1 MAGASCK
8 ARSPNFLTN
17 GKSMKKIFLILIANF
32 CLGANLMQYDLFNHD
47 DSVDIALAFDSA
59 YKPDIVRRVD
69 GQSMSLILKGLGGDE
84 KFNEMRTNQ
93 KVLKSFT
100 IAPKGKDIEIN
111 FPTGADLSVDALTQD
126 GNLKLILR
134 VKNPAFDQSKMSVKS
149 EANET
154 AQSGSSGVSVMPII
168 VALLLAAAA
177 FVGVRKF
184 LSHKPQKSIDETWRV
199 FEDDASMESADVDV
213 AGIDEI
219 LNDSSFKNQSG
230 SKNAN
235 FTNYSGAQEFAKKD
249 EASALNSK
257 NSNDSKNVD
266 GADFLRGENVRE
278 ESIRDKFYDEVARAE
293 RSEATEADENY
304 ESTENIRAADKIS
317 PLKVSPAESGTIE
330 FREGA
335 KERSDAKEPKVSAF
349 KSILENELLGSDT
362 ARPSDVRVELVREID
377 ENNAAVVLSFAGKKH
392 LVVLKSSN
400 AID

>member
-1 MAGASCK
+1 
-8 ARSPNFLTN
+8 
-17 GKSMKKIFLILIANF
+17 MKKIFLILIANF

-154 AQSGSSGVSVMPII
+154 AQDGSGGVSVMPII

-199 FEDDASMESADVDV
+199 FEDDASVEDADVDE

-230 SKNAN
+230 SKNP
-235 FTNYSGAQEFAKKD
+235 NYSDAQEFAKKD

-257 NSNDSKNVD
+257 NSNDLKNVD
-266 GADFLRGENVRE
+266 SADFLRGENVSE
-278 ESIRDKFYDEVARAE
+278 ESMRDKFYDEVARAE
-293 RSEATEADENY
+293 RSEATEADESS
-304 ESTENIRAADKIS
+304 ESAENIRAEDKIS
-317 PLKVSPAESGTIE
+317 PLKVSPAESGTME

-349 KSILENELLGSDT
+349 RNILENELLSSDT

>member
-1 MAGASCK
+1 
-8 ARSPNFLTN
+8 
-17 GKSMKKIFLILIANF
+17 MKKIFLILIANF

-154 AQSGSSGVSVMPII
+154 AQSSSSGVSVMPII

-199 FEDDASMESADVDV
+199 FEDDASMEDADVDE

-230 SKNAN
+230 SKNP
-235 FTNYSGAQEFAKKD
+235 NYSDAQEFAKKD

-257 NSNDSKNVD
+257 NSNDSKGVD
-266 GADFLRGENVRE
+266 GADFFRGENVSE
-278 ESIRDKFYDEVARAE
+278 ESAHDKFYDEVARAE

-304 ESTENIRAADKIS
+304 ESAENIRAADKIS
-317 PLKVSPAESGTIE
+317 PLKLSPAESGTME
-330 FREGA
+330 FRKEA
-335 KERSDAKEPKVSAF
+335 KERSDTKEPKVSAF
-349 KSILENELLGSDT
+349 KSILENELLSSDT

>member
-1 MAGASCK
+1 
-8 ARSPNFLTN
+8 
-17 GKSMKKIFLILIANF
+17 MKKIFLILIANF

-126 GNLKLILR
+126 ANLKLILR

-199 FEDDASMESADVDV
+199 FEDDASMDSADVDE

-230 SKNAN
+230 SKNP
-235 FTNYSGAQEFAKKD
+235 NYSDAQEFAKKY
-249 EASALNSK
+249 EASALNLK
-257 NSNDSKNVD
+257 NSNDSKSID
-266 GADFLRGENVRE
+266 GADFLRGENVDE
-278 ESIRDKFYDEVARAE
+278 ESAHDKFYDEVARAE
-293 RSEATEADENY
+293 HLEATETDESS
-304 ESTENIRAADKIS
+304 ESVENIRAADKIS
-317 PLKVSPAESGTIE
+317 PLKVSSAESGTME

-335 KERSDAKEPKVSAF
+335 KERSDAKEPKISAF
-349 KSILENELLGSDT
+349 RSILENELLSSNT

-377 ENNAAVVLSFAGKKH
+377 ENNTAVVLSFAGKKH

>member
-1 MAGASCK
+1 
-8 ARSPNFLTN
+8 
-17 GKSMKKIFLILIANF
+17 MKKIFLILIANF

-154 AQSGSSGVSVMPII
+154 AQSGSSGISVMPII
-168 VALLLAAAA
+168 VALLLTAAV

-199 FEDDASMESADVDV
+199 FEDDASIEGADVDE

-235 FTNYSGAQEFAKKD
+235 FINYSDSQEFAKKD
-249 EASALNSK
+249 EASALNLK
-257 NSNDSKNVD
+257 NSNDSKSVD
-266 GADFLRGENVRE
+266 GADFLRGENVSE
-278 ESIRDKFYDEVARAE
+278 ESMRDKFYDEVARAE
-293 RSEATEADENY
+293 HLEATETDESS
-304 ESTENIRAADKIS
+304 ESAENIRAADKIS
-317 PLKVSPAESGTIE
+317 PLKVSSAESGTME

-349 KSILENELLGSDT
+349 RSILENELLSSNT

-377 ENNAAVVLSFAGKKH
+377 ENNTAVVLSFAGKKH

>member
-1 MAGASCK
+1 
-8 ARSPNFLTN
+8 
-17 GKSMKKIFLILIANF
+17 MKKIFLILIANF

-59 YKPDIVRRVD
+59 YKPDIVRSVD

-154 AQSGSSGVSVMPII
+154 AQSSSSGVSVMPII

-177 FVGVRKF
+177 FVSVRKF

-199 FEDDASMESADVDV
+199 FEDDASMDSADVDE

-230 SKNAN
+230 SKNP
-235 FTNYSGAQEFAKKD
+235 NYSDAQEFAKKD
-249 EASALNSK
+249 EGSALNLK
-257 NSNDSKNVD
+257 NSNDSKSVD
-266 GADFLRGENVRE
+266 GADFLRGESVDE
-278 ESIRDKFYDEVARAE
+278 ESAHDKFYDEVVRAK
-293 RSEATEADENY
+293 RLEATEADKNSESVEN
-304 ESTENIRAADKIS
+304 TGAADKIS
-317 PLKVSPAESGTIE
+317 PLKVSPVESGTME

-349 KSILENELLGSDT
+349 RSILENELLSSDT

>member
-1 MAGASCK
+1 
-8 ARSPNFLTN
+8 
-17 GKSMKKIFLILIANF
+17 MKKIFLILIANF

-111 FPTGADLSVDALTQD
+111 FPTGADLLVDAHSQD
-126 GNLKLILR
+126 DDLKLILR

-154 AQSGSSGVSVMPII
+154 AQSSSNGISVMPII
-168 VALLLAAAA
+168 VALLLAAAV

-199 FEDDASMESADVDV
+199 FEDDASMEGADVDV
-213 AGIDEI
+213 TGIDEI

-235 FTNYSGAQEFAKKD
+235 FTNYSDSQEFAKKD
-249 EASALNSK
+249 EASALNLK
-257 NSNDSKNVD
+257 NSNDSKSVD
-266 GADFLRGENVRE
+266 GADFLRGENVSE
-278 ESIRDKFYDEVARAE
+278 ESAHDKFYDEVARAE
-293 RSEATEADENY
+293 RSEATEADESS
-304 ESTENIRAADKIS
+304 ESAENIRAEDKIS
-317 PLKVSPAESGTIE
+317 PPKVRPAESGAME

-349 KSILENELLGSDT
+349 RSILENELLSSDT

>member
-1 MAGASCK
+1 
-8 ARSPNFLTN
+8 
-17 GKSMKKIFLILIANF
+17 MKKIFLILIANF

-47 DSVDIALAFDSA
+47 DSVDIVLAFDSA
-59 YKPDIVRRVD
+59 YKPDIVRSVD

-154 AQSGSSGVSVMPII
+154 AQSSSNGISVMPII

-199 FEDDASMESADVDV
+199 FEDDASMDSADVDE

-230 SKNAN
+230 SKNP
-235 FTNYSGAQEFAKKD
+235 NYSGAQEFAKKD

-266 GADFLRGENVRE
+266 SADFFRGENMSE
-278 ESIRDKFYDEVARAE
+278 ESMRDKFYDEVARAE
-293 RSEATEADENY
+293 RSKAMGADENY
-304 ESTENIRAADKIS
+304 ESAENIRAADKIS
-317 PLKVSPAESGTIE
+317 PLKVSSAESGTME

-349 KSILENELLGSDT
+349 RSILENELLSSDT

>member
-1 MAGASCK
+1 
-8 ARSPNFLTN
+8 
-17 GKSMKKIFLILIANF
+17 MKKIFLILIANF

-47 DSVDIALAFDSA
+47 DSVDIVLAFDSA
-59 YKPDIVRRVD
+59 YKPNNIARIVNV
-69 GQSMSLILKGLGGDE
+69 QSMSLILKVLVGDE

-111 FPTGADLSVDALTQD
+111 FPTGADLLVDAHSQD
-126 GNLKLILR
+126 DDLKLILR

-168 VALLLAAAA
+168 VALLLAAAV

-199 FEDDASMESADVDV
+199 FEDDASMDSADVDGT
-213 AGIDEI
+213 GIDEI

-230 SKNAN
+230 SKNP
-235 FTNYSGAQEFAKKD
+235 NYSDAQEFAKKD
-249 EASALNSK
+249 EASALNFK

-266 GADFLRGENVRE
+266 SADFLRGESADE
-278 ESIRDKFYDEVARAE
+278 ESAHDKFYDEVTRAE
-293 RSEATEADENY
+293 RLEATEADKNS
-304 ESTENIRAADKIS
+304 ESAENIRAADKIS
-317 PLKVSPAESGTIE
+317 PLKVSSAESGTME

-349 KSILENELLGSDT
+349 RSILENELLSSNT

>member
-1 MAGASCK
+1 
-8 ARSPNFLTN
+8 
-17 GKSMKKIFLILIANF
+17 MKKIFLILIANF

-154 AQSGSSGVSVMPII
+154 AQSSSNGISVMPII

-199 FEDDASMESADVDV
+199 FEDDASMDSADVDE

-219 LNDSSFKNQSG
+219 LNGSSFKNQSG

-235 FTNYSGAQEFAKKD
+235 FTNYSDSQEFAKKD

-257 NSNDSKNVD
+257 NSNDLKNVD
-266 GADFLRGENVRE
+266 SADFFRGENVSE
-278 ESIRDKFYDEVARAE
+278 ESMRDKFYDEVARAE

-304 ESTENIRAADKIS
+304 ESAENIRAADKIS
-317 PLKVSPAESGTIE
+317 PLKVSPAESGTME
-330 FREGA
+330 FREGV

-349 KSILENELLGSDT
+349 RSILENELLSSDT

>member
-1 MAGASCK
+1 
-8 ARSPNFLTN
+8 
-17 GKSMKKIFLILIANF
+17 MKKIFLILIANF

-149 EANET
+149 EASET

-199 FEDDASMESADVDV
+199 FEDDASMDGTDVDG
-213 AGIDEI
+213 AGIDKI

-235 FTNYSGAQEFAKKD
+235 YSDAQEFAKKD

-257 NSNDSKNVD
+257 NSNDLKNVD
-266 GADFLRGENVRE
+266 GADFLRGENVSE
-278 ESIRDKFYDEVARAE
+278 ESMRDKFYDEVARAE
-293 RSEATEADENY
+293 RSEATEADENS
-304 ESTENIRAADKIS
+304 ESAENIRAADKIS
-317 PLKVSPAESGTIE
+317 PLKLSPVESGTME
-330 FREGA
+330 FREGV

-349 KSILENELLGSDT
+349 RSILENELLSSDT
-362 ARPSDVRVELVREID
+362 ARPGDVRVELVREID

>member
-1 MAGASCK
+1 
-8 ARSPNFLTN
+8 
-17 GKSMKKIFLILIANF
+17 MKKIFLILIANF

-149 EANET
+149 EASET
-154 AQSGSSGVSVMPII
+154 AQSSSSGVSVMPII

-199 FEDDASMESADVDV
+199 FEDDASIEGADVDE

-235 FTNYSGAQEFAKKD
+235 FTNYSDAQEFAKKD
-249 EASALNSK
+249 EASALNLK

-266 GADFLRGENVRE
+266 GADFLRGENVSE
-278 ESIRDKFYDEVARAE
+278 ESAHDKFYDEVARAE
-293 RSEATEADENY
+293 RSEATEADESS
-304 ESTENIRAADKIS
+304 ESAENIGVADKIS
-317 PLKVSPAESGTIE
+317 PLKVSPAESGTME

-335 KERSDAKEPKVSAF
+335 KERLDAKEPKVSAF
-349 KSILENELLGSDT
+349 RSILENELLSSDT

>member
-1 MAGASCK
+1 
-8 ARSPNFLTN
+8 
-17 GKSMKKIFLILIANF
+17 MKKIFLILIANF

-47 DSVDIALAFDSA
+47 DSVDIVLAFDSA

-154 AQSGSSGVSVMPII
+154 AQSSSSGVSVMPII

-199 FEDDASMESADVDV
+199 LEDDASMDSADVDE

-230 SKNAN
+230 SKNP
-235 FTNYSGAQEFAKKD
+235 NYSDAQEFAKKD
-249 EASALNSK
+249 EASALNLK

-266 GADFLRGENVRE
+266 STDFLRGENVSE
-278 ESIRDKFYDEVARAE
+278 ESMRDKFYDEIVRAE
-293 RSEATEADENY
+293 RSEAMGADENY
-304 ESTENIRAADKIS
+304 ESAENIRAADKIS
-317 PLKVSPAESGTIE
+317 PLKVGPVESGTME
-330 FREGA
+330 FCEGA
-335 KERSDAKEPKVSAF
+335 KERSDTKEPKVSAF
-349 KSILENELLGSDT
+349 RSILENELLGSDT

-377 ENNAAVVLSFAGKKH
+377 ENNVAVVLSFAGKKH

>member
-1 MAGASCK
+1 
-8 ARSPNFLTN
+8 
-17 GKSMKKIFLILIANF
+17 MKKIFLILIANF

-126 GNLKLILR
+126 ANLKLILR

-199 FEDDASMESADVDV
+199 FEDDASMDSADVDE

-230 SKNAN
+230 SKNP
-235 FTNYSGAQEFAKKD
+235 NYSDAQEFAKKY
-249 EASALNSK
+249 EASALNLK
-257 NSNDSKNVD
+257 NSNDSKSID
-266 GADFLRGENVRE
+266 GADFLRGENVSE
-278 ESIRDKFYDEVARAE
+278 ESAYDKFYDEVARAE
-293 RSEATEADENY
+293 HLEATETDESS
-304 ESTENIRAADKIS
+304 ESAENIRAADKIS
-317 PLKVSPAESGTIE
+317 PLKVSSAESGTME

-335 KERSDAKEPKVSAF
+335 KERSDAKEPKISAF
-349 KSILENELLGSDT
+349 RSILENELLSSNT

-377 ENNAAVVLSFAGKKH
+377 ENNTAVVLSFAGKKH

>member
-1 MAGASCK
+1 
-8 ARSPNFLTN
+8 
-17 GKSMKKIFLILIANF
+17 MKKIFLILIANF

-154 AQSGSSGVSVMPII
+154 AQSSSSGVSVMPII

-199 FEDDASMESADVDV
+199 FEDDASIEGADVDE

-235 FTNYSGAQEFAKKD
+235 FTNYSDVQEFAKKD

-266 GADFLRGENVRE
+266 SADFFRGESVDE
-278 ESIRDKFYDEVARAE
+278 ESAHDKFYDKVARAE

-304 ESTENIRAADKIS
+304 ESVENTVAADKIS
-317 PLKVSPAESGTIE
+317 PLKVSPAESGAME

-335 KERSDAKEPKVSAF
+335 KERSDAKKPKVSAF
-349 KSILENELLGSDT
+349 KSILKNELLSSDT

>member
-1 MAGASCK
+1 
-8 ARSPNFLTN
+8 
-17 GKSMKKIFLILIANF
+17 MKKIFLILIANF
-32 CLGANLMQYDLFNHD
+32 CLSANLMQYDLFNHD

-149 EANET
+149 EASET

-199 FEDDASMESADVDV
+199 FEDDASMDGTDVDG
-213 AGIDEI
+213 AGIDKI

-235 FTNYSGAQEFAKKD
+235 YSDAQEFAKKD

-257 NSNDSKNVD
+257 NSNDLKNVD
-266 GADFLRGENVRE
+266 GADFLRGENADE
-278 ESIRDKFYDEVARAE
+278 ESMRDKFYDEVARAE
-293 RSEATEADENY
+293 RSEATEADENS
-304 ESTENIRAADKIS
+304 ESAENIRAADKIS
-317 PLKVSPAESGTIE
+317 PLKLSPVESGTME
-330 FREGA
+330 FREGV

-349 KSILENELLGSDT
+349 RSILENELLSSDT

>member
-1 MAGASCK
+1 
-8 ARSPNFLTN
+8 
-17 GKSMKKIFLILIANF
+17 MKKIFLILIANF

-100 IAPKGKDIEIN
+100 ITPKGKDIEIN
-111 FPTGADLSVDALTQD
+111 FPTGANLLVDALTQD
-126 GNLKLILR
+126 GNLKLVLR
-134 VKNPAFDQSKMSVKS
+134 VKNPAFDQSRMSVKS

-154 AQSGSSGVSVMPII
+154 AQSSSSGISVMPII

-199 FEDDASMESADVDV
+199 FEDDASMDGVDVDETD
-213 AGIDEI
+213 IDKI

-235 FTNYSGAQEFAKKD
+235 FTNYSDAQEFAKKD
-249 EASALNSK
+249 EASALNLK
-257 NSNDSKNVD
+257 NSNDSKSVD
-266 GADFLRGENVRE
+266 GADFLRGENVSE
-278 ESIRDKFYDEVARAE
+278 ESAHDKFYDEVARAE

-304 ESTENIRAADKIS
+304 ESAENIRAADKIS
-317 PLKVSPAESGTIE
+317 PLKVSSAESGTME

-335 KERSDAKEPKVSAF
+335 KERSDTKEPKVSAF
-349 KSILENELLGSDT
+349 KSILENELLSSDT

>member
-1 MAGASCK
+1 
-8 ARSPNFLTN
+8 
-17 GKSMKKIFLILIANF
+17 MKKIFLILIANF
-32 CLGANLMQYDLFNHD
+32 CFGANLMQYDLFNHD
-47 DSVDIALAFDSA
+47 DSVDIVLAFDSA
-59 YKPDIVRRVD
+59 YKPDIVRSVD

-149 EANET
+149 EASET
-154 AQSGSSGVSVMPII
+154 AQSGSSGVSMMPII
-168 VALLLAAAA
+168 VALLLAAAV

-199 FEDDASMESADVDV
+199 FEDDASMEGADVDV
-213 AGIDEI
+213 TGIDEI

-230 SKNAN
+230 SKNP
-235 FTNYSGAQEFAKKD
+235 NYSDAQEFAKKD
-249 EASALNSK
+249 EASALNLK
-257 NSNDSKNVD
+257 NSNDSKSVD
-266 GADFLRGENVRE
+266 GADFLRGENVSE
-278 ESIRDKFYDEVARAE
+278 ESMRDKFYDEVARAE

-304 ESTENIRAADKIS
+304 ESAENIRAADKIS
-317 PLKVSPAESGTIE
+317 PLKVSSAESGTME

-349 KSILENELLGSDT
+349 RSILENELLSSDT

>member
-1 MAGASCK
+1 
-8 ARSPNFLTN
+8 
-17 GKSMKKIFLILIANF
+17 MKKIFLILIANF

-47 DSVDIALAFDSA
+47 DSVDIVLAFDSA

-199 FEDDASMESADVDV
+199 FEDDASMEDADVDE

-230 SKNAN
+230 SKNP
-235 FTNYSGAQEFAKKD
+235 NYSDAQEFAKKD
-249 EASALNSK
+249 EASALNLK

-266 GADFLRGENVRE
+266 SADFFGGESVDE
-278 ESIRDKFYDEVARAE
+278 ESAHDKFYDEVARAE
-293 RSEATEADENY
+293 RLEATEADESS
-304 ESTENIRAADKIS
+304 ESAENIRAADKIS
-317 PLKVSPAESGTIE
+317 PLKLSPVESGTME

-349 KSILENELLGSDT
+349 RSILENELLSSDT

>member
-1 MAGASCK
+1 
-8 ARSPNFLTN
+8 
-17 GKSMKKIFLILIANF
+17 MKKIFLILIANF

-47 DSVDIALAFDSA
+47 DSVDIVLAFDSA
-59 YKPDIVRRVD
+59 YKPDIVRSVD

-154 AQSGSSGVSVMPII
+154 AQSSSNGISVMPII

-199 FEDDASMESADVDV
+199 FEDDVSMEGADVDV
-213 AGIDEI
+213 AGINEI

-235 FTNYSGAQEFAKKD
+235 FTNYSDAQEFAKKD

-266 GADFLRGENVRE
+266 SADFLRGENVSE
-278 ESIRDKFYDEVARAE
+278 ESAHDKFYDEVARAE
-293 RSEATEADENY
+293 HLEATETDESS
-304 ESTENIRAADKIS
+304 ESAENIRAADKIS
-317 PLKVSPAESGTIE
+317 PLKVSPAESGTME

-335 KERSDAKEPKVSAF
+335 KERSDAKEPKISAF
-349 KSILENELLGSDT
+349 RSILENELLSSNT

-377 ENNAAVVLSFAGKKH
+377 ENNTAVVLSFAGKKH

>member
-1 MAGASCK
+1 
-8 ARSPNFLTN
+8 
-17 GKSMKKIFLILIANF
+17 MKKIFLILIANF
-32 CLGANLMQYDLFNHD
+32 CLGASLMQYDLFNHD

-149 EANET
+149 EASET

-199 FEDDASMESADVDV
+199 FEDDASIEEADVDE

-230 SKNAN
+230 SKNP
-235 FTNYSGAQEFAKKD
+235 NYSDAQEFAKKD
-249 EASALNSK
+249 EDSALNLK

-266 GADFLRGENVRE
+266 SADFFRGENMGE
-278 ESIRDKFYDEVARAE
+278 ESMRDKFYDEVARAE
-293 RSEATEADENY
+293 RSEATEADENS
-304 ESTENIRAADKIS
+304 ESAENIGTADKIS
-317 PLKVSPAESGTIE
+317 PLKLSPVESGTME
-330 FREGA
+330 FREGV
-335 KERSDAKEPKVSAF
+335 KERSDAKEPKVSTF
-349 KSILENELLGSDT
+349 RSILENELLSSDT
-362 ARPSDVRVELVREID
+362 ARPGDVRVELVREID

>member
-1 MAGASCK
+1 
-8 ARSPNFLTN
+8 
-17 GKSMKKIFLILIANF
+17 MKKIFLILIANF
-32 CLGANLMQYDLFNHD
+32 CLGASLMQYDLFNHD

-93 KVLKSFT
+93 KVLKGFT
-100 IAPKGKDIEIN
+100 ITPKGKDVEVN
-111 FPTGADLSVDALTQD
+111 FPTGADLSVDALAQD
-126 GNLKLILR
+126 GNLKLVLR
-134 VKNPAFDQSKMSVKS
+134 VKNPAFDQSRMSVKS

-154 AQSGSSGVSVMPII
+154 AQSSSSRVSVMPII

-184 LSHKPQKSIDETWRV
+184 LLHKPRKSIDETWRV
-199 FEDDASMESADVDV
+199 FEDDASIEGADVDE

-235 FTNYSGAQEFAKKD
+235 FTNYSDSQEFAKKD
-249 EASALNSK
+249 KASALNLK
-257 NSNDSKNVD
+257 NSNDSKSVD
-266 GADFLRGENVRE
+266 GADFLRGENVSE
-278 ESIRDKFYDEVARAE
+278 ESAHDKFYDEIARAE
-293 RSEATEADENY
+293 RSEATEADESS
-304 ESTENIRAADKIS
+304 ESAENIRAEDKIS
-317 PLKVSPAESGTIE
+317 PLKVSSAESGTME
-330 FREGA
+330 FREEA

-349 KSILENELLGSDT
+349 KSILENELLSSDT

-377 ENNAAVVLSFAGKKH
+377 ENNTAVVLSFAGKKH

>member
-1 MAGASCK
+1 
-8 ARSPNFLTN
+8 
-17 GKSMKKIFLILIANF
+17 MKKIFLILIANF
-32 CLGANLMQYDLFNHD
+32 CFGANLMQYDLFNHD
-47 DSVDIALAFDSA
+47 DSVDIVLAFDSA
-59 YKPDIVRRVD
+59 YKPDIVRSVD

-149 EANET
+149 EASET

-168 VALLLAAAA
+168 VALLLAAAV

-199 FEDDASMESADVDV
+199 FEDDASMEGADVDV
-213 AGIDEI
+213 TGIDEI

-230 SKNAN
+230 SKNP
-235 FTNYSGAQEFAKKD
+235 NYSDAQEFAKKD
-249 EASALNSK
+249 EASALNLK
-257 NSNDSKNVD
+257 NSNDSKSVD
-266 GADFLRGENVRE
+266 GADFLRGENVSE
-278 ESIRDKFYDEVARAE
+278 ESMRDKFYDEVARAE

-304 ESTENIRAADKIS
+304 ESAENIRAADKIS
-317 PLKVSPAESGTIE
+317 PLKVSSAESGTME

-349 KSILENELLGSDT
+349 RSILENELLSSDT

>member
-1 MAGASCK
+1 
-8 ARSPNFLTN
+8 
-17 GKSMKKIFLILIANF
+17 MKKIFLILIANF

-59 YKPDIVRRVD
+59 YKPDIVRRID

-154 AQSGSSGVSVMPII
+154 AQSSSNGISVMPII

-199 FEDDASMESADVDV
+199 FEDDASMDSADVDE

-230 SKNAN
+230 SKNP
-235 FTNYSGAQEFAKKD
+235 NYSDAQEFAKKD

-266 GADFLRGENVRE
+266 SADFFRGENMSE
-278 ESIRDKFYDEVARAE
+278 ESMRDKFYDEVARAE

-304 ESTENIRAADKIS
+304 ESAENIRAADKIS
-317 PLKVSPAESGTIE
+317 PLKVGSAESGTME

-349 KSILENELLGSDT
+349 RSILENELLSSDT

>member
-1 MAGASCK
+1 
-8 ARSPNFLTN
+8 
-17 GKSMKKIFLILIANF
+17 MKKIFLILIANF

-47 DSVDIALAFDSA
+47 DSVDIVLAFDSA
-59 YKPDIVRRVD
+59 YKPDIVRSVD
-69 GQSMSLILKGLGGDE
+69 GQSMNLILKGLGGDE

-199 FEDDASMESADVDV
+199 FEDDASMEDADVDE

-230 SKNAN
+230 SKNP
-235 FTNYSGAQEFAKKD
+235 NYSDAQEFAKKD

-257 NSNDSKNVD
+257 NSNDSKGVD
-266 GADFLRGENVRE
+266 GADFFRGENVSE
-278 ESIRDKFYDEVARAE
+278 ESAHDKFYDEVARAE

-304 ESTENIRAADKIS
+304 ESAENIRAADKIS
-317 PLKVSPAESGTIE
+317 PLKLSPAESGTME
-330 FREGA
+330 FRKEA
-335 KERSDAKEPKVSAF
+335 KERSDTKEPKVSAF
-349 KSILENELLGSDT
+349 KSILENELLSSDT

>member
-1 MAGASCK
+1 
-8 ARSPNFLTN
+8 
-17 GKSMKKIFLILIANF
+17 MKKIFLILIANF

-47 DSVDIALAFDSA
+47 DSVDIVLAFDSA
-59 YKPDIVRRVD
+59 YKPNNIARIVN

-149 EANET
+149 EASET

-199 FEDDASMESADVDV
+199 FEDDASMEGADVDV
-213 AGIDEI
+213 TGIDKI
-219 LNDSSFKNQSG
+219 LNESSFKNQSG

-235 FTNYSGAQEFAKKD
+235 YSDAQEFAKKD

-266 GADFLRGENVRE
+266 SADFLRGENVSE
-278 ESIRDKFYDEVARAE
+278 ESMRDKFYDEVARAE
-293 RSEATEADENY
+293 RSEATEADENS
-304 ESTENIRAADKIS
+304 ESAENIGTADKIS
-317 PLKVSPAESGTIE
+317 PLKVSPVESGTME

-349 KSILENELLGSDT
+349 KSILENELLSSDT

>member
-1 MAGASCK
+1 
-8 ARSPNFLTN
+8 
-17 GKSMKKIFLILIANF
+17 MKKIFLILIANF

-154 AQSGSSGVSVMPII
+154 AQSSSSGISVMPII

-199 FEDDASMESADVDV
+199 FEDDASMEDADVDE

-235 FTNYSGAQEFAKKD
+235 FTNYSDSQEFAKKD
-249 EASALNSK
+249 EASALNLK

-266 GADFLRGENVRE
+266 SADFLRGENADE
-278 ESIRDKFYDEVARAE
+278 ESSRDKFYDKLARAE
-293 RSEATEADENY
+293 RSEATEADKNS
-304 ESTENIRAADKIS
+304 ESAKNIRAADKIS
-317 PLKVSPAESGTIE
+317 PLKVSSAESGTME

-335 KERSDAKEPKVSAF
+335 KERSDTKEPKVSAF
-349 KSILENELLGSDT
+349 KSILENELLSSNT

>member
-1 MAGASCK
+1 
-8 ARSPNFLTN
+8 
-17 GKSMKKIFLILIANF
+17 MKKIFLILIANF

-154 AQSGSSGVSVMPII
+154 AQSSSNGISVMPII

-266 GADFLRGENVRE
+266 SADFFGGESVDE
-278 ESIRDKFYDEVARAE
+278 ESAHDKFYDEVARAE
-293 RSEATEADENY
+293 RSESTEADESS
-304 ESTENIRAADKIS
+304 ESAENIGTADKIS
-317 PLKVSPAESGTIE
+317 PLKVGPVESGTME

-349 KSILENELLGSDT
+349 KSILENELLSSDT
-362 ARPSDVRVELVREID
+362 VRPSDVKVELVREID

>member
-1 MAGASCK
+1 
-8 ARSPNFLTN
+8 
-17 GKSMKKIFLILIANF
+17 MKKIFLILIANF

-47 DSVDIALAFDSA
+47 DSVDIVLAFDSA
-59 YKPDIVRRVD
+59 YKPDIVRSVD

-199 FEDDASMESADVDV
+199 FEDDASVEDADVDE

-230 SKNAN
+230 SKNP
-235 FTNYSGAQEFAKKD
+235 NYSDAQEFAKKD

-266 GADFLRGENVRE
+266 SADFFGGESVDE
-278 ESIRDKFYDEVARAE
+278 ESAHDKFYDEVARAE
-293 RSEATEADENY
+293 RLEATEADESS
-304 ESTENIRAADKIS
+304 ESAENIRAADKIS
-317 PLKVSPAESGTIE
+317 PLKLSPVESGTME

-349 KSILENELLGSDT
+349 RSILENELLSSDT

>member
-1 MAGASCK
+1 
-8 ARSPNFLTN
+8 
-17 GKSMKKIFLILIANF
+17 MKKIFLILIANF

-199 FEDDASMESADVDV
+199 FEDDASMDSADVDE

-230 SKNAN
+230 SKNP
-235 FTNYSGAQEFAKKD
+235 NYSGAQEFAKKD
-249 EASALNSK
+249 EASALNLK
-257 NSNDSKNVD
+257 NSNDSKSVD
-266 GADFLRGENVRE
+266 GADFLRGENADE
-278 ESIRDKFYDEVARAE
+278 ESAHDKFYDEVARAE
-293 RSEATEADENY
+293 RSEAAEADENS
-304 ESTENIRAADKIS
+304 ESAENIRAADKIS
-317 PLKVSPAESGTIE
+317 PLKVSPAESGTME
-330 FREGA
+330 FREGV
-335 KERSDAKEPKVSAF
+335 KERSDTKEPKVSAF
-349 KSILENELLGSDT
+349 RSILENELLSSDT

>member
-1 MAGASCK
+1 
-8 ARSPNFLTN
+8 
-17 GKSMKKIFLILIANF
+17 MKKIFLILIANF

-47 DSVDIALAFDSA
+47 DSVDIVLAFDSA
-59 YKPDIVRRVD
+59 YKPDIVRSVD

-154 AQSGSSGVSVMPII
+154 AQSSSNGISVMPII

-199 FEDDASMESADVDV
+199 FEDDASMDSADVDE

-230 SKNAN
+230 SKNP
-235 FTNYSGAQEFAKKD
+235 NYSDAQEFAKKD

-266 GADFLRGENVRE
+266 SADFFRGENVSE
-278 ESIRDKFYDEVARAE
+278 ESAHDKFYDEVARAE

-304 ESTENIRAADKIS
+304 ESAENIRAADKIS
-317 PLKVSPAESGTIE
+317 PLKVSPVESGTME

-349 KSILENELLGSDT
+349 RSILENELLSSDT

>member
-1 MAGASCK
+1 
-8 ARSPNFLTN
+8 
-17 GKSMKKIFLILIANF
+17 MKKIFLILIANF

-154 AQSGSSGVSVMPII
+154 AQSSSSGVSVMPII
-168 VALLLAAAA
+168 VTLLLAAAA

-199 FEDDASMESADVDV
+199 FEDDASMEDADVDE

-230 SKNAN
+230 SKNP
-235 FTNYSGAQEFAKKD
+235 NYSDSQEFAKEN

-266 GADFLRGENVRE
+266 GADFFRGENVSE
-278 ESIRDKFYDEVARAE
+278 ESTHDKFYDEVARAE
-293 RSEATEADENY
+293 RSEATEADESS
-304 ESTENIRAADKIS
+304 ESAENIRAADKIS
-317 PLKVSPAESGTIE
+317 PLKVSPVESGTME

-349 KSILENELLGSDT
+349 KSILENELLSSDT

>member
-1 MAGASCK
+1 
-8 ARSPNFLTN
+8 
-17 GKSMKKIFLILIANF
+17 MKKIFLILIANF

-47 DSVDIALAFDSA
+47 DSVDIVLAFDSA
-59 YKPDIVRRVD
+59 YKPDIVRSVD

-149 EANET
+149 EASET

-199 FEDDASMESADVDV
+199 FEDDASVEDADVDE

-230 SKNAN
+230 SKNP
-235 FTNYSGAQEFAKKD
+235 NYSDAQEFAKKD

-266 GADFLRGENVRE
+266 SADFFRGENVSE
-278 ESIRDKFYDEVARAE
+278 ESAHDKFYDEVARAE

-304 ESTENIRAADKIS
+304 ESAENIRAADKIS
-317 PLKVSPAESGTIE
+317 PLKVSPAESGTME

-349 KSILENELLGSDT
+349 RSILENELLSSDT

>member
-1 MAGASCK
+1 
-8 ARSPNFLTN
+8 
-17 GKSMKKIFLILIANF
+17 MKKIFLILIANF

-199 FEDDASMESADVDV
+199 FEDDASMEDADVDE

-235 FTNYSGAQEFAKKD
+235 FTNYSDSQEFAKKD
-249 EASALNSK
+249 EASALNLK

-266 GADFLRGENVRE
+266 SADFLRGENVSE
-278 ESIRDKFYDEVARAE
+278 ESAHDKFYDEVARAE

-304 ESTENIRAADKIS
+304 ESAENIRAEDKIS
-317 PLKVSPAESGTIE
+317 PLKVSSAESGTME
-330 FREGA
+330 FCEGA
-335 KERSDAKEPKVSAF
+335 KERSDTKEPKVSVF
-349 KSILENELLGSDT
+349 KSILENELLSSNT

>member
-1 MAGASCK
+1 
-8 ARSPNFLTN
+8 
-17 GKSMKKIFLILIANF
+17 MKKIFLILIANF

-47 DSVDIALAFDSA
+47 DSVDIVLAFDSA
-59 YKPDIVRRVD
+59 YKPNNIARIVN

-111 FPTGADLSVDALTQD
+111 FPTGADLLVDAHSQD
-126 GNLKLILR
+126 DDLKLILR

-154 AQSGSSGVSVMPII
+154 ARSGNGGVSVMPII

-199 FEDDASMESADVDV
+199 FEDDASMDGTDVDE

-219 LNDSSFKNQSG
+219 LNDFSFKNQSG
-230 SKNAN
+230 SKNP
-235 FTNYSGAQEFAKKD
+235 NYSDAQEFAKKD

-266 GADFLRGENVRE
+266 SADFFRGENVSE
-278 ESIRDKFYDEVARAE
+278 ESMRDKFYDEVARAE
-293 RSEATEADENY
+293 RSEAAGADESS
-304 ESTENIRAADKIS
+304 ESADNIGTADKIS
-317 PLKVSPAESGTIE
+317 LLKVSPVESGTME

-349 KSILENELLGSDT
+349 KSILENELLSSDT

>member
-1 MAGASCK
+1 
-8 ARSPNFLTN
+8 
-17 GKSMKKIFLILIANF
+17 MKKIFLILIANF

-47 DSVDIALAFDSA
+47 DSVDIVLAFDSA
-59 YKPDIVRRVD
+59 YKPDIVRSVD

-154 AQSGSSGVSVMPII
+154 AQSSSNGISVMPII
-168 VALLLAAAA
+168 VALLLAAAV

-199 FEDDASMESADVDV
+199 FEDDASIEDADVDGM
-213 AGIDEI
+213 GIDEI

-230 SKNAN
+230 SKNP
-235 FTNYSGAQEFAKKD
+235 NYSDAQEFAKKD
-249 EASALNSK
+249 EDSTLNLK
-257 NSNDSKNVD
+257 NSNDSKSVD
-266 GADFLRGENVRE
+266 GADFLRGENVSE
-278 ESIRDKFYDEVARAE
+278 ESMRDKFYDEVVRAE
-293 RSEATEADENY
+293 RLEATEADENS
-304 ESTENIRAADKIS
+304 ESAENTVAADKIS
-317 PLKVSPAESGTIE
+317 PLKVSHAESGTME

-349 KSILENELLGSDT
+349 RSILENELLSSDT

>member
-1 MAGASCK
+1 
-8 ARSPNFLTN
+8 
-17 GKSMKKIFLILIANF
+17 MKKIFLILIANF

-111 FPTGADLSVDALTQD
+111 FPTGADLSVDALAQD

-154 AQSGSSGVSVMPII
+154 AQSGSSRVSVMPII

-199 FEDDASMESADVDV
+199 FEDDASIEGAEVDE

-235 FTNYSGAQEFAKKD
+235 FTNYSDSQEFAKKD

-266 GADFLRGENVRE
+266 SADFFRGENVSE
-278 ESIRDKFYDEVARAE
+278 ESAHDKFYDEVARAE
-293 RSEATEADENY
+293 RSEATEADESS
-304 ESTENIRAADKIS
+304 ESAENIRAADKIS
-317 PLKVSPAESGTIE
+317 PLKVSSAESGTME

-349 KSILENELLGSDT
+349 RSILENELLSSNT

>member
-1 MAGASCK
+1 
-8 ARSPNFLTN
+8 
-17 GKSMKKIFLILIANF
+17 
-32 CLGANLMQYDLFNHD
+32 
-47 DSVDIALAFDSA
+47 
-59 YKPDIVRRVD
+59 
-69 GQSMSLILKGLGGDE
+69 
-84 KFNEMRTNQ
+84 
-93 KVLKSFT
+93 
-100 IAPKGKDIEIN
+100 
-111 FPTGADLSVDALTQD
+111 
-126 GNLKLILR
+126 
-134 VKNPAFDQSKMSVKS
+134 
-149 EANET
+149 
-154 AQSGSSGVSVMPII
+154 MPII

-199 FEDDASMESADVDV
+199 FEDDASMDSADVDG

-230 SKNAN
+230 SKNP
-235 FTNYSGAQEFAKKD
+235 NYSDAQEFAKKD

-257 NSNDSKNVD
+257 NSNDSKSVD
-266 GADFLRGENVRE
+266 GADFLRGESVDE
-278 ESIRDKFYDEVARAE
+278 ESAYDKFYDEVARAE
-293 RSEATEADENY
+293 RSEAAEADENS
-304 ESTENIRAADKIS
+304 ESAENIGTADKIS
-317 PLKVSPAESGTIE
+317 PLKVSPAESGTME

-349 KSILENELLGSDT
+349 RSILENELLSSDT